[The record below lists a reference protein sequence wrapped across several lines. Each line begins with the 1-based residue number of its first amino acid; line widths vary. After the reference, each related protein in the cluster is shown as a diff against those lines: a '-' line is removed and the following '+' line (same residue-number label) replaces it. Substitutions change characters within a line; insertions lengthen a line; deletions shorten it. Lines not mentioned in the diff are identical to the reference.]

1 MKYAMFSEKGEFLHL
16 LVEGLHDIPAAAI
29 EISENLAETIMNEQD
44 GMWRLMDG
52 EIIKTPLPDPAS
64 PTLDDLKAAKRIEI
78 NNVCLAAID
87 GGFEHDGHIYDSDE
101 RSKSNIIGTATGV
114 TAGIPL
120 PDGFTWRT
128 HDNEDIPMDG
138 PGVIALGASLLQ
150 HISAQYA
157 RSWQLKAQIDAAESP
172 PDLDLIVWETPQA
185 A

>member
-1 MKYAMFSEKGEFLHL
+1 MKTFIDTATGQAWQFEDDVIVRDNQFFAPHAP
-16 LVEGLHDIPAAAI
+16 D
-29 EISENLAETIMNEQD
+29 
-44 GMWRLMDG
+44 
-52 EIIKTPLPDPAS
+52 TPLNVPTTLVPGELPEPAT
-64 PTLDDLKAAKRIEI
+64 PPLDGLKAAKRTEI
-78 NNVCLAAID
+78 NDACLAAID
-87 GGFEHDGHIYDSDE
+87 GGFEHDGHAYDSDE

-128 HDNEDIPMDG
+128 HDNQDIPMDG

-172 PDLDLIVWETPQA
+172 PDLALIVWETPQA